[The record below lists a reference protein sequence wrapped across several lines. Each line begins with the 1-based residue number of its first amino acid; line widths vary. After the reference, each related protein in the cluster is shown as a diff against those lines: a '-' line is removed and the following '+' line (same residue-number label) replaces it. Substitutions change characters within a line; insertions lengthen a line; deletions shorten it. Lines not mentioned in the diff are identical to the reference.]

1 MHGVEDA
8 GASRFWGHAIPVRNS
23 KALHCDDG
31 IKQEEEEWRK
41 RTRKERGSG
50 VKWA

>member
-1 MHGVEDA
+1 MGLKMLGLQDF
-8 GASRFWGHAIPVRNS
+8 GDMPFPCAIQR
-23 KALHCDDG
+23 HC
-31 IKQEEEEWRK
+31 IVMMELKQEEEEWRK